1 MQQAENTLGI
11 DEAGRGPILGPMV
24 MACVVLSNHASAQLQ
39 AQGVI
44 DSKEF
49 GTGYQAHQ
57 RRLALVPSILQHA
70 AHVDVRVLSV
80 AEIDERVFRGELNL
94 LEQEIADSMIAQAPS
109 VQAIVADGVRLFG
122 PLRTKYPHLR
132 AVNHAESIHVAVA
145 AASVLAKTRRD
156 QEWETIVKR
165 YRPEFGNLI
174 GPGLGYA
181 NSNTKRFLRA
191 YCAKYKQLPPEGRRS
206 WPWDFVSDLLAPEVY
221 QRLVRQLTLRSQVT

>member
-1 MQQAENTLGI
+1 MQEVEFTLGI

-24 MACVVLSNHASAQLQ
+24 MACVVLSPPAGQKLR
-39 AQGVI
+39 AQGVV

-70 AHVDVRVLSV
+70 THVDVRVLPVS
-80 AEIDERVFRGELNL
+80 EIDDRVFRGELNL
-94 LEQEIADSMIAQAPS
+94 LEQEIADSMINQAPP
-109 VQAIVADGVRLFG
+109 VHTIVADGVRLFA
-122 PLRTKYPHLR
+122 PLRAKHPHLR
-132 AVNHAESIHVAVA
+132 AVNHAESLHVAVA

-156 QEWETIVKR
+156 QEWESIVKR
-165 YRPEFGNLI
+165 YRPEFGNLV

-191 YCAKYKQLPPEGRRS
+191 YCGKYKQIPPEGRRS

-221 QRLVRQLTLRSQVT
+221 QQLVRQLALRGQVV